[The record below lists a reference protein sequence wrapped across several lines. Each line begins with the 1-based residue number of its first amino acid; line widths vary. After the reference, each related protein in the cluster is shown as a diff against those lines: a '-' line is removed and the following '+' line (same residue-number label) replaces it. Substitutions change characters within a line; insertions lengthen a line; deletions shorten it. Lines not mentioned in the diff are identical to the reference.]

1 MRTTNNS
8 LVLPSLAGAIV
19 AMIIAG
25 MMDMRFGDIIFAGL
39 LGAVAVQLWRLRQ
52 QLEELEEH
60 VINLDQQ
67 KTPTLPSVSVSR
79 TASSPAVSTSVSAAS
94 TPPAATSSV
103 GNPRQDTSSE
113 LQPGATTRTAGTH
126 TASPPSSPSNADLAQ
141 QPARVAAK
149 RVYVPPPPSAVEL
162 QLRAF
167 GNWLKTRNPI
177 ALAAVAISFLGG
189 VFLVKYAAEHSH
201 FPIEYRFIALSA
213 VTIGAVMFGW
223 RVHARNNAHQVFA
236 QIVQGGGIAGLYLT
250 VFAATRLY
258 ALLPAQ
264 LAFVLMVGIAVAAA
278 LLAVA
283 QNAMSLAI
291 IGTAGGFLTPIL
303 VSTGSNNHIALFTY
317 YAILNLGVFT
327 VAWFRTWRVLNVL
340 SFAFTFSITALWRG
354 DAYHQEDWW
363 STDLFLLL
371 YFLTFAGISV
381 LNALRQP
388 PNLKGYVSG
397 SLVFGLPVAA
407 FSLHASLVHVFPY
420 ALAYSAFGLAVFYC
434 ALAWTLHRQAN
445 ANFRLLVEAFAAL
458 AVIFASLAIPLA
470 FNRQATAAMW
480 SFEGAGMIWLGL
492 RTQRKLPRFFGVL
505 LQVSAGWSYLHAV
518 IFPRNA
524 TALLPVINGEYL
536 GSVLLCGTAWFSAR
550 LLHRHEDKHTD
561 QPLASYER
569 SWAVIAL
576 WAGCAWWLFGGMNEI
591 HARLHEVRI
600 AAVLVHA
607 SLGAFILWFA
617 AQRWS
622 WRLPATMALCAPGLG
637 ALLALMQLA
646 HVNDL
651 SHPFMHGGILGWPVV
666 FATQYALLW
675 LHDKKTHADTPVSL
689 CNALHV
695 INYLALTFIIS
706 WEGYWQAGHH
716 LAGVWPALVTGVVPA
731 LMLWSLAHVP
741 GQSML
746 VDRWP
751 VAQHSNAYRIQA
763 AMVLTAFIQLWL
775 LVVNVTNAGDP
786 AYLVY
791 LPLLNPL
798 DVTSLLLFTTVIKW
812 WRSLDNKQ
820 QQAVWPSTTVKPL
833 VIIALLCFIW
843 MNAAVIRTLHYE
855 FSVPLSMDSLFESTL
870 VQTTLSIFWML
881 LALILMLHASR
892 RKLRVLWLTG
902 AILMALV
909 IAKLL
914 LVDLAHTGTLA
925 RIISFLTVGGL
936 LFVVSYLS
944 PLPPSSNAEQ
954 SAE

>member
-8 LVLPSLAGAIV
+8 LVLPSFAGAIA

-52 QLEELEEH
+52 QLEELEEQ

-67 KTPTLPSVSVSR
+67 RKPTLPSTTASR
-79 TASSPAVSTSVSAAS
+79 TASSSVTSTSIPPVSTSPAS
-94 TPPAATSSV
+94 TSSV
-103 GNPRQDTSSE
+103 SNVRQDNSA
-113 LQPGATTRTAGTH
+113 LQPNATTRTADTH
-126 TASPPSSPSNADLAQ
+126 AASTPSSPSNADLVQ
-141 QPARVAAK
+141 QSARAAA
-149 RVYVPPPPSAVEL
+149 RRMYAPPPPSAVEL

-223 RVHARNNAHQVFA
+223 RIHARNNAHKVFA

-264 LAFVLMVGIAVAAA
+264 LAFMLMVGVAVAAA

-303 VSTGSNNHIALFTY
+303 VATGSNNHIALFTY

-340 SFAFTFSITALWRG
+340 SFAFTFSITALWRSN
-354 DAYHQEDWW
+354 DYRQEDWW
-363 STDLFLLL
+363 STDLFLLW
-371 YFLTFAGISV
+371 YFLTFVGISI

-518 IFPRNA
+518 MFPGNA
-524 TALLPVINGEYL
+524 TAVLPVINGEYL
-536 GSVLLCGTAWFSAR
+536 GSVLLCGTAWFSAW
-550 LLHRHEDKHTD
+550 LLHRHEDKHAD

-576 WAGCAWWLFGGMNEI
+576 WAGCAWWLSGGLNEI
-591 HARLHEVRI
+591 HARLHEARV

-607 SLGAFILWFA
+607 SLGACILWFA

-622 WRLPATMALCAPGLG
+622 WRLPAMMALCAPGLG
-637 ALLALMQLA
+637 ALLALMLLD
-646 HVNDL
+646 HVNGMT
-651 SHPFMHGGILGWPVV
+651 HPFLYGGILGWPVV

-675 LHDKKTHADTPVSL
+675 LHDRKTSTDTLVSL

-706 WEGYWQAGHH
+706 WEGYWQAAHH
-716 LAGVWPALVTGVVPA
+716 LTGVWPVLVTGLVPA
-731 LMLWSLAHVP
+731 LMLWQLAHVP
-741 GQSML
+741 GQSMM

-751 VAQHSNAYRIQA
+751 VAQHTTAYRIHA

-775 LVVNVTNAGDP
+775 FVVNVTNAGDP

-798 DVTSLLLFTTVIKW
+798 DVASLLLFMTVIKW
-812 WRSLDNKQ
+812 WRSLDNQQ
-820 QQAVWPSTTVKPL
+820 QQAIWPSTTVKPL
-833 VIIALLCFIW
+833 VVIALLCFIW

-855 FSVPLSMDSLFESTL
+855 FSVPLSMNSLFESTL

-881 LALILMLHASR
+881 LALVLMLHASR
-892 RKLRVLWLTG
+892 RKLRILWLTG

-925 RIISFLTVGGL
+925 RIVSFLTVGGL

-944 PLPPSSNAEQ
+944 PLPPSSDAEQ